1 MSFRFRLAA
10 VALLV
15 SLALPLSAAA
25 QQKIAV
31 VDLQRIVLE
40 VKEGKAA
47 KASHDKWL
55 AGKQQE
61 MNKRQEALRKE
72 QAQLEGQA
80 DALSPAERQKREN
93 DLQRKALNLAQDL
106 DKTRTEAA
114 AREQKAMKPILD
126 KAHSVI
132 AEIAARDG
140 LDLVLDK
147 RSTTIVY
154 VRNPKDLTDEVIR
167 KMDAAKK

>member
-40 VKEGKAA
+40 VKAGKAA

-55 AGKQQE
+55 AEKQQE
-61 MNKRQEALRKE
+61 MTRRQEALLKEKE
-72 QAQLEGQA
+72 QLERQA
-80 DALSPAERQKREN
+80 SALSVEERQKREA

-106 DKTRTEAA
+106 DKIRSEAA
-114 AREQKAMKPILD
+114 AREQKVMKPILD
-126 KAHSVI
+126 NAHRVV
-132 AEIAARDG
+132 ADIAARDG

-167 KMDAAKK
+167 TLDAPKK